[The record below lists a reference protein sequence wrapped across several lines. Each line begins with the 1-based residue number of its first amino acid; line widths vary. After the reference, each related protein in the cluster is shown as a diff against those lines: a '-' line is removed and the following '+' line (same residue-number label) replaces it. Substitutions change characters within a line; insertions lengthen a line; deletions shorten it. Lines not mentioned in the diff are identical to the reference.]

1 MTPAVYVWLALV
13 QAHGVDGPPTVDSVF
28 TTETACRRYLRPLI
42 ALHRDPRM
50 PEDKSLYPLKVSCE
64 KRELYTD
71 ADVADQEAARD
82 KAEQEVARI
91 KAEQGAARV
100 PEKP

>member
-1 MTPAVYVWLALV
+1 
-13 QAHGVDGPPTVDSVF
+13 
-28 TTETACRRYLRPLI
+28 
-42 ALHRDPRM
+42 M

-64 KRELYTD
+64 KRELHTD

-91 KAEQGAARV
+91 KAEQDAARA
-100 PEKP
+100 PEER